1 MKNSENNTTLF
12 LQEKI
17 ADASKTLVMFVKAL
31 SFGIVAA
38 ILLVVPCLLRTVAF
52 LVWLVGAFAAIMA
65 IQTIYTPF
73 SNSGEV
79 LALQFTVVLAMVDL
93 ATVLMLKKKDQLW
106 SGLAFGGL
114 MVWSVSYGAC
124 MLSKKWQY
132 ADFVFQVLPPA
143 LFAVGLIVM
152 TLRLR
157 VLRSKGN
164 MQFATQAFVWLQKLK
179 GGDTRS
185 PE

>member
-1 MKNSENNTTLF
+1 
-12 LQEKI
+12 
-17 ADASKTLVMFVKAL
+17 
-31 SFGIVAA
+31 
-38 ILLVVPCLLRTVAF
+38 
-52 LVWLVGAFAAIMA
+52 
-65 IQTIYTPF
+65 
-73 SNSGEV
+73 
-79 LALQFTVVLAMVDL
+79 
-93 ATVLMLKKKDQLW
+93 
-106 SGLAFGGL
+106 
-114 MVWSVSYGAC
+114 